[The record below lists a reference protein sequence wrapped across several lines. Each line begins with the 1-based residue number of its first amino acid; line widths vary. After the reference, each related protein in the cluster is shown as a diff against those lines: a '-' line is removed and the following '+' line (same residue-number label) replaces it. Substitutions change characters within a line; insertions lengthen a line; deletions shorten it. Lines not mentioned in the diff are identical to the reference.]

1 MCRAVGRLA
10 HGHPNANAPRRG
22 GALGNGSLPGTR
34 IGFARCP
41 EKNSCTYFM
50 ERIQK
55 TRERAS
61 VSEMAAVLGGMAT
74 PVTLFF
80 QWLE

>member
-1 MCRAVGRLA
+1 MPVDAGEHPLHSPQCKRPATGRGVA
-10 HGHPNANAPRRG
+10 QRKASGV
-22 GALGNGSLPGTR
+22 R

-41 EKNSCTYFM
+41 EQGSRSYFM
-50 ERIQK
+50 DRIQK